1 MLEFSSW
8 FGIAVWMADHGAI
21 LPSKGPGFFSR
32 TAFHVLF
39 RLVSLYE
46 GIGGGGGGF
55 QTFTQ
60 EQEGLV
66 SCPLHEL
73 CFVAKTMACEKA
85 LEFINTKHMPLPALM
100 PGRVSIK
107 KRLKKKGLSAFL
119 SCSVFFP
126 L

>member
-1 MLEFSSW
+1 MEQFCLPKVQVFFRGPLSTSFFVW
-8 FGIAVWMADHGAI
+8 FHYMR
-21 LPSKGPGFFSR
+21 GFW
-32 TAFHVLF
+32 
-39 RLVSLYE
+39 
-46 GIGGGGGGF
+46 GGGGGGF

>member
-46 GIGGGGGGF
+46 GIGGGGGG
-55 QTFTQ
+55 
-60 EQEGLV
+60 GSKL
-66 SCPLHEL
+66 LL
-73 CFVAKTMACEKA
+73 K
-85 LEFINTKHMPLPALM
+85 N
-100 PGRVSIK
+100 
-107 KRLKKKGLSAFL
+107 KRGW
-119 SCSVFFP
+119 
-126 L
+126 